1 MKLTKDKIKQLI
13 MEEIAS
19 SAMPSGGSN
28 RSLAYA
34 MPSSGHLKNF
44 PKGDRPNNH
53 NYQPFEGKPPYET
66 GDVENHIGPDEL
78 LDVNGNMEF
87 KLVFD
92 DDELSQ
98 GRIYPVGEYK
108 FQIDKHTGQLSWVSE
123 VPFHVENNSD
133 LEKQIKDYSG
143 RED

>member
-1 MKLTKDKIKQLI
+1 
-13 MEEIAS
+13 
-19 SAMPSGGSN
+19 
-28 RSLAYA
+28 
-34 MPSSGHLKNF
+34 
-44 PKGDRPNNH
+44 
-53 NYQPFEGKPPYET
+53 
-66 GDVENHIGPDEL
+66 
-78 LDVNGNMEF
+78 MEF